1 MSSDLE
7 VDLEVDGLDE
17 TVVEGMVLMELL
29 MER

>member
-7 VDLEVDGLDE
+7 ADLEVDGLDE